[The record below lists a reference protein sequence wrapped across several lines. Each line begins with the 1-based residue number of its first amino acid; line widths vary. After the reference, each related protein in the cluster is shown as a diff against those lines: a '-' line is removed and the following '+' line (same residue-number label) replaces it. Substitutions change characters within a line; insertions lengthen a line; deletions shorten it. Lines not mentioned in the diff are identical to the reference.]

1 MYFRLT
7 LELRA
12 FNTSSDI
19 SFNTMLVGGKRCISA
34 FATQLLPGPPWRHN
48 PKIICVVWLSK
59 LSSGSRDIKL
69 IKMRR
74 LSSNTSGCFSA
85 DNKVC
90 SNESKCGWMA
100 SKFSDDFSISS
111 IVHIAFERSRQSF
124 KHEKE
129 KLTCKMEEKFSTHKY
144 YRARMIIYIL
154 MNNTIRTGW
163 RQFLWIENEN
173 NWSTMQA
180 TGR

>member
-1 MYFRLT
+1 MKILRDRFIIMSNPKCIYFELT

-19 SFNTMLVGGKRCISA
+19 SCNTMLVGGKRCISA
-34 FATQLLPGPPWRHN
+34 FATQLLPGPPWRHS

-59 LSSGSRDIKL
+59 LSSGKRDIKL

-85 DNKVC
+85 DIKVC

-100 SKFSDDFSISS
+100 NKFSDDFNISS
-111 IVHIAFERSRQSF
+111 IVHIAFERSRQSL
-124 KHEKE
+124 KHVK
-129 KLTCKMEEKFSTHKY
+129 K
-144 YRARMIIYIL
+144 
-154 MNNTIRTGW
+154 NWNW
-163 RQFLWIENEN
+163 RVNSWYNLYFWIN
-173 NWSTMQA
+173 
-180 TGR
+180 